1 MTNVS
6 HGLSQSKGTT
16 VALALGQP
24 HHRTFLHLNRNQ
36 QESRVAAIGINTCTD
51 LCLFPLFAWERSI
64 LHIVSLMNAAYDS
77 WIGTFHDFSSSNL
90 RILTH
95 CWEQSTVR
103 QTDYRKIYS
112 HGFLINTF
120 LETKILSRSYSQ
132 GLAKLQRSQRHQR
145 FQSFHDIDEVASSLL
160 ASQSA
165 VFLFS
170 FVRNLSTFRSVT
182 MK

>member
-132 GLAKLQRSQRHQR
+132 GL
-145 FQSFHDIDEVASSLL
+145 L
-160 ASQSA
+160 ARPS
-165 VFLFS
+165 
-170 FVRNLSTFRSVT
+170 
-182 MK
+182 

>member
-120 LETKILSRSYSQ
+120 LETKILSRSYSR
-132 GLAKLQRSQRHQR
+132 GLNYSEAKGIS
-145 FQSFHDIDEVASSLL
+145 DSSHSMTSMRLL
-160 ASQSA
+160 AVCLPHRVLSFCFPLFGIYQHF
-165 VFLFS
+165 FLS
-170 FVRNLSTFRSVT
+170 P
-182 MK
+182 